1 MIIAEDDIQ
10 FAAPGAF
17 QYLKEQQPVEYGI
30 YLGSISYGRI
40 GNDNR
45 VIDFSGLLLYQVHS
59 RFYDCFLSIQS
70 QNHLDRSLNGKGV
83 FFVCP
88 QFVAIEYEGYSDNFG
103 KVVNNSICYFDKPL
117 FGRTPILL

>member
-17 QYLKEQQPVEYGI
+17 QYLKEQQPVEYDI

-88 QFVAIEYEGYSDNFG
+88 QFVAI
-103 KVVNNSICYFDKPL
+103 
-117 FGRTPILL
+117 